1 MSGGRAG
8 VASWE
13 GTKEGELALMLEPF
27 PTEVQLADDPD
38 DDEELAEAPRML
50 FCTFYERCLDFAVKQ
65 RWENWTCARCSL
77 ANQQATRPR
86 AQEFASCGRKENGWV

>member
-1 MSGGRAG
+1 MRRCCVVGGP
-8 VASWE
+8 
-13 GTKEGELALMLEPF
+13 KEGELALMVEPF

-38 DDEELAEAPRML
+38 NDEELSDAPRML

-65 RWENWTCARCSL
+65 RWENWSCAQCSL
-77 ANQQATRPR
+77 ANQQASRPR